1 MNHASLFSGIGG
13 AEIAAEWMGWEN
25 AFHVEINPFGR
36 KILEYWYPNSISYE
50 DITKTDFSEWRGRI
64 DVLTAGFP
72 CQPFSVAGQ
81 RKGADDDRYLWPQVV
96 RAVHEIKPAW
106 VVGENVAG
114 ILTMVQPG
122 EEAEVGSGEK
132 VTEKEYCY
140 GRNTSS
146 KPSAVTLN
154 EKVTKSGR
162 LLFRLVPSEHHT
174 DGTGC
179 GLLQG
184 GLLQTPR
191 ATEIVE
197 DSEKFVKRNG
207 DRKPGCMPNLSSMA
221 AYRADLLPTPMST
234 EVRHEHRV
242 KELKEAGGQTF
253 HSRKNGETRPN
264 GLMDYMDFHGM
275 LPTPTARDHKNGS
288 KPEDNRTK
296 RKLQQGWTL
305 ELNDMATGGLLPTP
319 NASEGEKYTKKYNPN
334 SQMGKGLTAMA
345 MNNMLPTPT
354 ASCHN
359 AGTTANRKDGT
370 SRESELNHF
379 IARQVGQTSQ
389 LNPPRDDGFPIPMD
403 GITFSK
409 WRQEAIKAYGN
420 AWCVPVAYEIFR
432 AIQQVEDGMP

>member
-1 MNHASLFSGIGG
+1 MCSPQDSPASRFRSLDSERERMMTATSGRRLSELYTKSSPLGLLERTLLESSRWFSPVRRLK
-13 AEIAAEWMGWEN
+13 WE
-25 AFHVEINPFGR
+25 
-36 KILEYWYPNSISYE
+36 
-50 DITKTDFSEWRGRI
+50 
-64 DVLTAGFP
+64 
-72 CQPFSVAGQ
+72 
-81 RKGADDDRYLWPQVV
+81 
-96 RAVHEIKPAW
+96 AVP
-106 VVGENVAG
+106 
-114 ILTMVQPG
+114 LC
-122 EEAEVGSGEK
+122 SEK

-140 GRNTSS
+140 GKNTSS

-162 LLFRLVPSEHHT
+162 LLFRLVPSERHT

-197 DSEKFVKRNG
+197 DPEKFVKRNG

-234 EVRHEHRV
+234 EVRHGQRV

-253 HSRKNGETRPN
+253 HSRENGETRPN

-275 LPTPTARDHKNGS
+275 LSTPTARDHKNGS

-334 SQMGKGLTAMA
+334 SQMGKVLTAMA

-359 AGTTANRKDGT
+359 TGTTANRKDGK

-389 LNPPRDDGFPIPMD
+389 LNPLFVQEMMGFPYLWTELPFQS
-403 GITFSK
+403 GGRK
-409 WRQEAIKAYGN
+409 
-420 AWCVPVAYEIFR
+420 P
-432 AIQQVEDGMP
+432 